1 MEKRTRERLLR
12 VSAELF
18 QQKGYYST
26 SMLDISL
33 ALGIKTS
40 SIYHYI
46 DSKKD
51 LLRDISVKA
60 LTMLIKSGE
69 KVAFS
74 ALQPEKKLE
83 QLVISHLELFCKHR
97 DLFTVTLRELT
108 PTNAG
113 SFWEDIVGMRD
124 HYERMV
130 RGIIKNGKESGA
142 FRDINEK
149 MTVFALLGMLNWILR
164 WYSPDGEKTPEE
176 IALLW
181 IDIFLNGIKEKP

>member
-1 MEKRTRERLLR
+1 M
-12 VSAELF
+12 
-18 QQKGYYST
+18 
-26 SMLDISL
+26 
-33 ALGIKTS
+33 
-40 SIYHYI
+40 
-46 DSKKD
+46 
-51 LLRDISVKA
+51 
-60 LTMLIKSGE
+60 
-69 KVAFS
+69 
-74 ALQPEKKLE
+74 
-83 QLVISHLELFCKHR
+83 
-97 DLFTVTLRELT
+97 
-108 PTNAG
+108 
-113 SFWEDIVGMRD
+113 GMRD